1 MRRRQVLIL
10 GAAGR
15 DFHNFNVF
23 FRDNPSHEV
32 VAFTAAQIPDI
43 ADRIYPPSLAGR
55 SYPQGIPILDEEDL
69 IELIDQHK
77 IDECFFSYSDVSYQH
92 VMRLGAL
99 VQSAGATF
107 TLLGP
112 KDTMI
117 KSKKPVIAV
126 CAVRTGCGKSPAS
139 RKILNSLQ
147 SRGVKTI
154 VIRHPMPYG
163 NLSNQAV
170 QRFAT
175 LRDFKTQACT
185 IEEMEEYEPYV
196 INGNVIY
203 AGADYE
209 SILKAAEND
218 ELGCD
223 LILWDGGNNDWS
235 FYEPDLQFT
244 LVDPHRPGQEFTFY
258 PGEVNYRRADA
269 IVINKMES
277 APAEG
282 IRMVKDNIQRHLPG
296 VPVIEAALKIT
307 VDDAE
312 VIRNKKILV
321 IEDGPTLTHGGMKIG
336 AATIAAERFGAKA
349 LVDPRPYLDGKLK
362 ETFEDYPD
370 IGTLLPAMGYSPEQL
385 QDLED
390 TINQTDCEGVII
402 GTPID
407 LNRLIHIKH
416 PNTRVYYTFEELE
429 DQKLEHMIDQFLK
442 NKNLI

>member
-23 FRDNPSHEV
+23 FRDNNSYEV

-43 ADRIYPPSLAGR
+43 ADRIYPPGLAGKW
-55 SYPQGIPILDEEDL
+55 YPQGIPILDEDNL
-69 IELIDQHK
+69 QHIIHKHHIEA
-77 IDECFFSYSDVSYQH
+77 CFFSYSDISYQY
-92 VMRLGAL
+92 VMKLCAR
-99 VQSAGATF
+99 VQTAGATF

-117 KSKKPVIAV
+117 KSIKPVIAV

-139 RKILNSLQ
+139 REILNILQ
-147 SRGVKTI
+147 RRGIRTI
-154 VIRHPMPYG
+154 VVRHPMPYG
-163 NLSNQAV
+163 NLANQQV
-170 QRFAT
+170 QRFAS
-175 LRDFKTQACT
+175 LKDFETQACT

-196 INGNVIY
+196 IHGNVIY

-209 SILKAAEND
+209 AILRRAEED

-244 LVDPHRPGQEFTFY
+244 LVDPHRPGEEFTYY

-269 IVINKMES
+269 IVINKIES

-282 IRMVKDNIQRHLPG
+282 IQIVKRNLKETIPEI
-296 VPVIEAALKIT
+296 PVIEAALKIS
-307 VDDAE
+307 VDHE
-312 VIRNKKILV
+312 EIIKNKNVLV

-336 AATIAAERFGAKA
+336 AATLAAQRYRAKS
-349 LVDPRPYLDGKLK
+349 LVDPRPFLDGKLK
-362 ETFEDYPD
+362 ETFEEYPD
-370 IGTLLPAMGYSPEQL
+370 IGILLPAMGYSPEQL

-407 LNRLIHIKH
+407 LNRLINIKH
-416 PNTRVYYTFEELE
+416 PTTRVYYNFEELG
-429 DQKLEHMIDQFLK
+429 DHKLEQIIDEFLK
-442 NKNLI
+442 SKNLL